1 MPGSKIIN
9 YVVLAHKWFYDF
21 MTRPDMRVLRAG
33 GTRLAPTATE
43 CRTKW
48 GVCLTISEFE
58 AELWGAACQWHAFS
72 TDRSET

>member
-21 MTRPDMRVLRAG
+21 MTRPDMRVLRAD

-48 GVCLTISEFE
+48 GVCLTISEFG
-58 AELWGAACQWHAFS
+58 AELWECAARNNSSGIF
-72 TDRSET
+72 